1 MSQLDAM
8 EKDWLITS
16 SGSDYHKMCVL
27 LRDRADLAHRRD
39 FINGVS
45 NLWVNGENN
54 FAINVPIT

>member
-45 NLWVNGENN
+45 NLYE
-54 FAINVPIT
+54 